1 MNNAPVASGLLLAAL
16 AFALAFLPRRTAV
29 LGIAIAVGTAV
40 LTAFLPSEGAT
51 DFWLAGCWV
60 SLIIAALSVYFPR
73 FAIAHPAVALAF
85 SANAGGWAGMV
96 LASSQSAA
104 QLWAALAALGF
115 VIPAYFCVRRGWTI
129 APRIVTSWLVAV
141 ALLVGSIPHLV
152 EHPGYVADHRM

>member
-16 AFALAFLPRRTAV
+16 AFALAFLPLRTAII
-29 LGIAIAVGTAV
+29 GIAIAAGTAL
-40 LTAFLPSEGAT
+40 LTAFLPAGGAT
-51 DFWLAGCWV
+51 NFWLAGCWV

-73 FAIAHPAVALAF
+73 FAIAHPAYALTF
-85 SANAGGWAGMV
+85 SANAGAWAGMV
-96 LASSQSAA
+96 IASSQSAT
-104 QLWAALAALGF
+104 QLWAALAALALI
-115 VIPAYFCVRRGWTI
+115 IPAIFCVKRGWTI